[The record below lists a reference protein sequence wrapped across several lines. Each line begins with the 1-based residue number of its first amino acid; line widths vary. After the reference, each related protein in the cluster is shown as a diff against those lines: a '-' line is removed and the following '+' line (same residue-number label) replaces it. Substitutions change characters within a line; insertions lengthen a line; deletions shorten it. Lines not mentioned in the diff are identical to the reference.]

1 MEKVIDKAYC
11 MSSFLSFRYVARPE
25 VVFGE
30 NIDHKEL
37 ETVPDSEKTACKT
50 INDIEGCIKSKLKN
64 INPEKT
70 ALLLSGGIDSGILAS
85 YMPEGTVA
93 YTVSNPAKA
102 AQIEIERA
110 ARVCR
115 KYGLEHRIV
124 EVTWEDYEVCIDTL
138 MKHDGCPVF
147 ANEPQVY
154 ALTKKIQENGFDTVV
169 IGDNADMAF
178 GGMDRMLSKDWTFDE
193 WVERYTFVKPEK
205 VLVNSASVIDVYE
218 RYRTGENSIDFMK
231 FIEEVFAISSSGAYV
246 NAFDCLGMKYLDPY
260 ADMKM
265 AEPLDLERVRS
276 GESKYLLRELYRA
289 RFPEFEVPEK
299 IAMARA
305 VDTWLKDW
313 EGPKRKE
320 FKEGCIEGMTG
331 EQKFLVY
338 SLERYLNIMN
348 L

>member
-1 MEKVIDKAYC
+1 MQLKDV
-11 MSSFLSFRYVARPE
+11 
-25 VVFGE
+25 
-30 NIDHKEL
+30 NI
-37 ETVPDSEKTACKT
+37 
-50 INDIEGCIKSKLKN
+50 
-64 INPEKT
+64 EKT

-93 YTVSNPAKA
+93 YTVSSPAGV
-102 AQIEIERA
+102 AQLEIERA

-124 EVTWEDYEVCIDTL
+124 EVTWEDYDACMDKL
-138 MKHDGCPVF
+138 MLHDGCPVF

-154 ALTKKIQENGFDTVV
+154 ALSKRIKEDGFDAVI

-178 GGMDRMLSKDWTFDE
+178 GGMDRMLSKDWSFDE
-193 WVERYTFVKPEK
+193 WVNRYTFVSPEK
-205 VLVNSASVIDVYE
+205 VLVSPSDIKDVYE
-218 RYRTGENSIDFMK
+218 RYRTGENSIDFIK
-231 FIEEVFAISSSGAYV
+231 FISEVFATSSSGAYI
-246 NAFDCLGMKYLDPY
+246 NAFDCLGMGYLDPY
-260 ADMKM
+260 AIMKM

-276 GESKYLLRELYRA
+276 GDSKYLLRELYRE
-289 RFPEFEVPEK
+289 RFPEFDVPEK

-305 VDTWLKDW
+305 VDVWLADW

-320 FKEGCIEGMTG
+320 FKKNCIEGMTG

-338 SLERYLNIMN
+338 SLERFLNLMK

>member
-1 MEKVIDKAYC
+1 MNKIVDKNYC
-11 MSSFLSFRYVARPE
+11 MSSFLAFRYVARE
-25 VVFGE
+25 DMIFGGGYE
-30 NIDHKEL
+30 HVEFKPL
-37 ETVPDSEKTACKT
+37 PDSEKIACRS
-50 INDIEGCIKSKLKN
+50 IRDIEDCIKMQLKDVN
-64 INPEKT
+64 IEKT

-93 YTVSNPAKA
+93 YTVSSPAGV
-102 AQIEIERA
+102 AQLEIERA

-124 EVTWEDYEVCIDTL
+124 EVTWEDYDACMDKL
-138 MKHDGCPVF
+138 MLHDGCPVF

-154 ALTKKIQENGFDTVV
+154 ALSKRIKEDGFDAVI

-178 GGMDRMLSKDWTFDE
+178 GGMDRMLSKDWSFDE
-193 WVERYTFVKPEK
+193 WVNRYTFVSPEK
-205 VLVNSASVIDVYE
+205 VLVSPSDVKDVYE
-218 RYRTGENSIDFMK
+218 RYRTGENSIDFIK
-231 FIEEVFAISSSGAYV
+231 FISEVFATSSSGAYI
-246 NAFDCLGMKYLDPY
+246 NAFDCLGMGYLDPY
-260 ADMKM
+260 AIMKM

-276 GESKYLLRELYRA
+276 GDSKYLLRELYRE
-289 RFPEFEVPEK
+289 RFPEFDVPEK

-305 VDTWLKDW
+305 VDVWLADW

-320 FKEGCIEGMTG
+320 FKKNCIEGMTG

-338 SLERYLNIMN
+338 SLERFLNLMK